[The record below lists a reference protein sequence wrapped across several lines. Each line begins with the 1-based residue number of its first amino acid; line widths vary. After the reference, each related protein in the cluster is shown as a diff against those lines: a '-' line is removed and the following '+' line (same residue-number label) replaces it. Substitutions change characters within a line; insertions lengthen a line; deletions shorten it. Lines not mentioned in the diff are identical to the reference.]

1 MRARPLWRQ
10 VAPPVR
16 DLHHPPGIAR
26 LTSPRTSR
34 VRLVALAAAMA
45 LAVAAVPNA
54 AERAT
59 AAVTYKTTTPMVLQS
74 VTTVD
79 LAANKN
85 GVCTGRFTHV
95 MKNVSDAAALK
106 PFLDA
111 AAKCGMKVIFHFSQT
126 IVGGTVYPNRVASW
140 VNLVKTHPA
149 LWGYLSVKEPS
160 WSGIS
165 ATEIRSLY
173 NAFKA
178 ADASHLVM
186 ALFGDVPHFGQSVNP
201 YTARMADV
209 VMVNWYPVET
219 TSGTDTVYLSG
230 ASTWFPKVRSYVNSV
245 TPGRS
250 IWLMVQT
257 HKYLAPATHKKQRP
271 SQALL
276 DRQVRDGFAYLQ
288 ATGIAFHTWTNTN
301 YTTDQQR
308 DPTMVSWMINLGARI
323 RAATFS

>member
-1 MRARPLWRQ
+1 MSVGSRSLSAT
-10 VAPPVR
+10 
-16 DLHHPPGIAR
+16 AR
-26 LTSPRTSR
+26 LAGITSLTSR
-34 VRLVALAAAMA
+34 SRPSRIRLVALAAA
-45 LAVAAVPNA
+45 LAVAGVATPRA
-54 AERAT
+54 AGTAS
-59 AAVTYKTTTPMVLQS
+59 AAVTYKTTTPMVLHS

-95 MKNVSDAAALK
+95 VKNVNDANALK

-111 AAKCGMKVIFHFSQT
+111 AAKCGLKVIFHFSQT
-126 IVGGTVYPNRVASW
+126 IVGGTVYPNRVAGW
-140 VNLVKTHPA
+140 VTLVKTHPA

-160 WSGIS
+160 LVGIS

-178 ADASHLVM
+178 ADPSHLVM
-186 ALFGDVPHFGQSVNP
+186 ALFGDIPHFGQSVNP

-209 VMVNWYPVET
+209 VMVDWYPVET
-219 TSGTDTVYLSG
+219 TNGSDTVYLTG
-230 ASTWFPKVRSYVNSV
+230 ASTWFPKVRSYVNAV

-276 DRQVRDGFAYLQ
+276 DRQVREGFAYLQ
-288 ATGIAFHTWTNTN
+288 ATGIAFHTWTNAN
-301 YTTDQQR
+301 YTMDQQR